1 MPGQLGAHRGFLDD
15 SIAALLVLNDAR
27 RRAVARVFGLEELS
41 RNESFMITLLALSAL
56 AGGSQKSKPQP
67 QQPKPKPKPK
77 RKSPDQTLR
86 NVVIGGAVI
95 KELGHRAGGRG
106 SRDVPGFVALVAF
119 AMIWRYH
126 PLARGAVRAAR
137 ESIRVAEASERRIR
151 SVYGDSAASPRP

>member
-1 MPGQLGAHRGFLDD
+1 MPGQIGAHRAFLDD

-41 RNESFMITLLALSAL
+41 RNESIMITLLALSAL

-67 QQPKPKPKPK
+67 PPKPKPKPK

-86 NVVIGGAVI
+86 NVVVGGAVI

-119 AMIWRYH
+119 AMVWRYH

-137 ESIRVAEASERRIR
+137 ESIRAAEASERRIR
-151 SVYGDSAASPRP
+151 AVYGASPAGPRP